1 MRITNEMTNRM
12 LSTYILQNQ
21 EACYNLQE
29 QISSG
34 KKILRPSDD
43 PSGFDVASRLHDDDK
58 STRQFIKNAEQLAD
72 ELKTADGKLQ
82 EVTEI
87 LQRASEIVVSGSDG
101 TKSPADLTSMG
112 QEVNELLEDLVRIA
126 NANPQGQYIFAG
138 LRTDI
143 PAYTVTRDANNRIT
157 DVAYQ
162 GSQETRQTEIDSG
175 VYVQA
180 NIPGSDPTA
189 TQSVFQ
195 SSDVDLFGDLI
206 HLRDRL
212 LNGDNLVEKQAFSAD
227 SATDTLTVTQSYAT
241 GSTVNLT
248 TTDNLPGG
256 LKPDTTYYAIRFSD
270 TEIRL
275 ASSLAD
281 ARAGIAIDVTDAGS
295 GVQSVTQTALAEN
308 TRDLDHILQVIT
320 SIGAREERVNLTS
333 KAQTAR
339 LVNIGQSIEDVES
352 IDVASAVTELSSR
365 KLAYE
370 AALRVTTTL
379 MDTSLVY
386 HI

>member
-21 EACYNLQE
+21 EACYDLQE
-29 QISSG
+29 QIASG
-34 KKILRPSDD
+34 KKILHPSDD

-58 STRQFIKNAEQLAD
+58 STRQFIKNAEQLAE

-82 EVTEI
+82 EVADI
-87 LQRASEIVVSGSDG
+87 LHRASEVIVTGGDG
-101 TKSPADLTSMG
+101 TQSPANLTSMG

-126 NANPQGQYIFAG
+126 NSNPQGQYIFAG
-138 LRTDI
+138 LRTDT
-143 PAYTVTRDANNRIT
+143 PAYAVTRDANNLIT
-157 DVAYQ
+157 AVIYQ

-180 NIPGSDPTA
+180 NVPGSDPTA

-195 SSDVDLFGDLI
+195 SSDVDIFEDLI

-212 LNGDNLVEKQAFSAD
+212 LAGENLVGEQNFSAD
-227 SATDTLTVTQSYAT
+227 PGTDTLSITQSYAT
-241 GSTVNLT
+241 GSTVMLS
-248 TTDNLPGG
+248 TTDSLPGG
-256 LKPDTTYYAIRFSD
+256 LKPDTTYYAIRVSN
-270 TEIRL
+270 TQIRL

-281 ARAGIAIDVTDAGS
+281 ARAGIAIDVTSAGF
-295 GVQSVTQTALAEN
+295 GTQSITQTALAEN
-308 TRDLDHILQVIT
+308 TRDLDHILQIIT
-320 SIGAREERVNLTS
+320 SIGAREERVDLTS
-333 KAQTAR
+333 KAQATR
-339 LVNIGQSIEDVES
+339 LVNIGQSLEDVES
-352 IDVASAVTELSSR
+352 LDVASAVTELSSR

-379 MDTSLVY
+379 METSLVY